1 MAEGRTNRRLAAI
14 LAADVVGYSRMM
26 ATDEAGTLAA
36 LKRHREVVFGP
47 AVAQHQGRIVKL
59 IGDGT
64 LVEFGSVVDAVNCA
78 LSVQRTI
85 AAEAATEPKITLRIG
100 INLGDVIIEGEDI
113 YGDGVNVAA
122 RLESLAEPGGICIA
136 SIVNESAGNRIDVA
150 FADAGEVE
158 VKNIERPVRVW
169 KWHPAGSSGEA
180 NPVLL
185 VSPAASRV
193 DLPSLAV
200 LPFENLSSDPE
211 QTFFADGIVEDIITA
226 LSRFRTFAVVARNS
240 TFAYKGRA
248 VDVRTVARDL
258 GVRYVLEGSVRRS
271 ASKVRVTAQLIEGA
285 SGAHLW
291 AEKFDG
297 AVADIFDIQDEI
309 TRSVIGLI
317 EPQIR
322 KAEIERARRKP
333 PESIDAWDLYVQALP
348 LVYAA
353 NVPGYSDAIAVL
365 DRALSLAPDYA
376 PALALSSWAHEKRKT
391 FGGIAPAGV
400 DDVEMSLALAQR
412 ALDADP
418 DDALAMALLGWER
431 IFFRGDYTG
440 LALCSRAVALNP
452 NNRVVLALAAVA
464 NIFAGDLDVAIACG
478 MRALQLSPGAP
489 DNYDCLEHI
498 AAAHFFAGRFDEA
511 AHWAQRSIELEKAFA
526 NSHLF
531 LAASYA
537 HLGRN
542 EEARAAMSVA
552 LQLQPDFTMAMF
564 LGGPPRRFPERT
576 KLWVEGMRIAGMP
589 EG

>member
-1 MAEGRTNRRLAAI
+1 MATDI
-14 LAADVVGYSRMM
+14 VGYSGLIEKN
-26 ATDEAGTLAA
+26 EARTLASIKTLRA
-36 LKRHREVVFGP
+36 EVINPLLESHKGR
-47 AVAQHQGRIVKL
+47 VAKL
-59 IGDGT
+59 MGDGAI
-64 LVEFGSVVDAVNCA
+64 VEFGSVVDAVTCA
-78 LSVQRTI
+78 
-85 AAEAATEPKITLRIG
+85 AALQQAVTAHQAKIPLEQQIVFRIG
-100 INLGDVIIEGEDI
+100 INLGDVVVEGEDLL
-113 YGDGVNVAA
+113 GDGVNIAA
-122 RLESLAEPGGICIA
+122 RIEALAEPGGICITDT
-136 SIVNESAGNRIDVA
+136 VMRQLFGKTDVE
-150 FADAGEVE
+150 FEDAGERTL
-158 VKNIERPVRVW
+158 KNISQPVRVYRQRLQTPSAVEG
-169 KWHPAGSSGEA
+169 HQSSPVQPAL
-180 NPVLL
+180 PDR
-185 VSPAASRV
+185 ASI
-193 DLPSLAV
+193 AV
-200 LPFENLSSDPE
+200 LPFANMSSDPE
-211 QTFFADGIVEDIITA
+211 QEFFADVIVEDIITA

-271 ASKVRVTAQLIEGA
+271 GGKIRVTAQLIEGA
-285 SGAHLW
+285 SGSHLW

-322 KAEIERARRKP
+322 RAEIERARRKP
-333 PESIDAWDLYVQALP
+333 PESVDAWDLYVQALP
-348 LVYAA
+348 LVNAA
-353 NVPGYSDAIAVL
+353 NVSGYSDAIVLL
-365 DRALSLAPDYA
+365 DRALALAPNYA
-376 PALALSSWAHEKRKT
+376 PALGLASWAHEKRKT
-391 FGGIAPAGV
+391 FGGVAPPGV

-452 NNRVVLALAAVA
+452 NNRVVLALASVA
-464 NIFAGDLDVAIACG
+464 NIFAGDLDEAIACG
-478 MRALQLSPGAP
+478 RRALQLSPGAP

-511 AHWAQRSIELEKAFA
+511 AQWAQRSIDLERAFA

-531 LAASYA
+531 LAASNA

-542 EEARAAMSVA
+542 EEARAAMTVA
-552 LQLQPDFTMAMF
+552 LQLQPDFTVAMF
-564 LGGPPRRFPERT
+564 LSGPPRRFPERT
-576 KLWVEGMRIAGMP
+576 KLWIDGMRMAGMP